1 MTTPF
6 WSNEPTILING
17 DSILQVWPQS
27 SMAFEAKLNAISRMV
42 ILLSI
47 LGFVFTVKHHFIVI
61 GLITLA
67 IIFSFYKYRKQT
79 IVKKLTEGFS
89 GRSNNR
95 IDNNKDNNED
105 DNNKDDDNQDDD
117 NQYYNNQEKSR
128 NSVKNGSNQM
138 NKNKNGRRITS
149 STFTTNPIT
158 LESVLRSDFH
168 PTTKKNPFGNV
179 LLTDI
184 MDDPDRKAAAP
195 SFNPDVSE
203 DITTAV
209 KKQTQMLYPSIDST
223 NKQLYGDL
231 KDNYDLDKSMMRF
244 YSTANTRIDSDQGA
258 FANWLYSEMPSGKS
272 SGPDGAFARVQDN
285 YRYILI

>member
-6 WSNEPTILING
+6 WSNEPTILFNT
-17 DSILQVWPQS
+17 DSILQVWPQPTMS
-27 SMAFEAKLNAISRMV
+27 FESKLNAISRLV

-47 LGFVFTVKHHFIVI
+47 LGFVFTVKHHFVII

-79 IVKKLTEGFS
+79 IVKNLTEGFL
-89 GRSNNR
+89 NQDKN
-95 IDNNKDNNED
+95 
-105 DNNKDDDNQDDD
+105 DNQDSIQ
-117 NQYYNNQEKSR
+117 NKKKNNKHG
-128 NSVKNGSNQM
+128 K
-138 NKNKNGRRITS
+138 KITPS
-149 STFTTNPIT
+149 SFTTNPVT
-158 LESVLRSDFH
+158 LETVLRTEFH
-168 PTTKKNPFGNV
+168 PTTKQNPFGNV

-244 YSTANTRIDSDQGA
+244 YSTANTRVDSDQGA
-258 FANWLYSEMPSGKS
+258 FADFLYGSMYSAKEDTPE
-272 SGPDGAFARVQDN
+272 GAMMRVKDN
-285 YRYILI
+285 YRYTL